1 MKKKHVIGLSIIGVL
16 LLIFAFTDLQISK
29 AVYNPTSSYGLL
41 FQAIGEFPA
50 AVIATFCT
58 MSLILTRTKAK
69 SVKYILGTIGYIVIL
84 LLFAFMAALLP
95 ITYLKGSK
103 LLIPVLAVLYI
114 YISYVIAKKYSI
126 TNRNELRNAAIVG
139 VLTFVFVI
147 IAFNLL
153 KYAWGRER
161 FRHMMTV
168 GSFDGFSMW
177 LIPHG
182 PAAGDD
188 FMSFPSGHS
197 ANSAIMI
204 WITLIPTFV
213 NSLKNKKNWFLL
225 FAVAWIILVATSR
238 VIMGAHFASD
248 VTMGAAISLIIFTVL
263 EEKYIK
269 I

>member
-16 LLIFAFTDLQISK
+16 LLIFAFTDLHISK

-58 MSLILTRTKAK
+58 MSLMLTRTKAK
-69 SVKYILGTIGYIVIL
+69 SVKYTLGTIGYIVIL

-95 ITYLKGSK
+95 ITYLKGPK

-139 VLTFVFVI
+139 VLTFVFVT

-161 FRHMMTV
+161 FRHMMKV
-168 GSFDGFSMW
+168 GSFDADTRCGW
-177 LIPHG
+177 T
-182 PAAGDD
+182 
-188 FMSFPSGHS
+188 FP
-197 ANSAIMI
+197 
-204 WITLIPTFV
+204 
-213 NSLKNKKNWFLL
+213 
-225 FAVAWIILVATSR
+225 
-238 VIMGAHFASD
+238 
-248 VTMGAAISLIIFTVL
+248 
-263 EEKYIK
+263 
-269 I
+269 